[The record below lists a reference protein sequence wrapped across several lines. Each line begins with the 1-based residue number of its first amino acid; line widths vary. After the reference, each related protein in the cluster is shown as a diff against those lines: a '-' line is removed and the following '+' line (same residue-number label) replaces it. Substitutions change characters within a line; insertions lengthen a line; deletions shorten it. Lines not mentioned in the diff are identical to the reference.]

1 VLGEAAGTGR
11 LLFVNGY
18 CRSASASICAIT
30 SGWLIRIHSKAAALM
45 KLDRLTP
52 CSRGELLSVFLSVRF
67 IALSGGGHVSHEH
80 ELGGEQSRRRIP
92 A

>member
-30 SGWLIRIHSKAAALM
+30 SGWLIRIHSDPLQQGRVGLM
-45 KLDRLTP
+45 
-52 CSRGELLSVFLSVRF
+52 VHRF
-67 IALSGGGHVSHEH
+67 VA
-80 ELGGEQSRRRIP
+80 
-92 A
+92 

>member
-1 VLGEAAGTGR
+1 MLGEAAGTGR

-18 CRSASASICAIT
+18 CRSASALICAIT

-52 CSRGELLSVFLSVRF
+52 CSRGELLSVFFSM
-67 IALSGGGHVSHEH
+67 ALNGGGHVSHEH
-80 ELGGEQSRRRIP
+80 ELGGEQSRRRI
-92 A
+92 AA